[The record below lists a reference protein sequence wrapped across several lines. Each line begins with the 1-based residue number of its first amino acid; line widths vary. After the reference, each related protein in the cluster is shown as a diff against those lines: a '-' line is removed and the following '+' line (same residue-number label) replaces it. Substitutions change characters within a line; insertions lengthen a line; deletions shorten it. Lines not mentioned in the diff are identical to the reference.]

1 MLRQRSRLAAVLV
14 GLSDEE
20 WAAPSRCR
28 GWSVQDV
35 IEHLVGVNRYW
46 AHSVTEG
53 LKGTP
58 TRLLTDFDPVSVPA
72 SMVDAARGRPPS
84 ATLDAFTSTNDR
96 LTELWS
102 SLDEA
107 EWSTVAEAPPG
118 HLALRAVAVHA
129 LWDSWIHERD
139 VLLPL
144 SRVQPVEADE
154 VELTLA
160 YAAAIGPAFR
170 VTATA
175 EARSG
180 TLAVIAHHPEIT
192 LHVDQGEVVRVR
204 RGLLASSA
212 PTVEGDAVRL
222 AEGFSRRGPHAGDH
236 RRGPLADRGT
246 GGGLRRRVG
255 ATGIGDGP
263 RPSLAAR
270 VRGSAQRLPGAPWA
284 GSAGSTGASGAGSV
298 RSRWLGSPSPRKIPE
313 AGVVRLTASAARI
326 IAPAV

>member
-1 MLRQRSRLAAVLV
+1 MQLRPRYDGPAVIDLDDVAENPSAAVLRQRSRLAAVLV

-46 AHSVTEG
+46 AHSVEEG

-84 ATLDAFTSTNDR
+84 ATLDAFASTNDR

-144 SRVQPVEADE
+144 SRVQQVEADE

-170 VTATA
+170 ITATA
-175 EARSG
+175 DARTG

-192 LHVDQGEVVRVR
+192 LHVDQDEVVRVR
-204 RGLLASSA
+204 RGLLRSSA

-222 AEGFSRRGPHAGDH
+222 AEGFSRRGPQPAITDEDRWLIAGLEEAFDDGPAQPASATASDH
-236 RRGPLADRGT
+236 R
-246 GGGLRRRVG
+246 
-255 ATGIGDGP
+255 
-263 RPSLAAR
+263 
-270 VRGSAQRLPGAPWA
+270 
-284 GSAGSTGASGAGSV
+284 
-298 RSRWLGSPSPRKIPE
+298 
-313 AGVVRLTASAARI
+313 
-326 IAPAV
+326 